1 MPHSP
6 HAVMGLKYVTIIVS
20 ITYFVDFNGLQSRED
35 HGRRGR
41 GGGEMVNVVMLYQQV
56 CAARI
61 RKVFCRFINLNF
73 GKCCGIRPKL

>member
-41 GGGEMVNVVMLYQQV
+41 GESEMVNVMMLYQQGV
-56 CAARI
+56 
-61 RKVFCRFINLNF
+61 
-73 GKCCGIRPKL
+73 PS